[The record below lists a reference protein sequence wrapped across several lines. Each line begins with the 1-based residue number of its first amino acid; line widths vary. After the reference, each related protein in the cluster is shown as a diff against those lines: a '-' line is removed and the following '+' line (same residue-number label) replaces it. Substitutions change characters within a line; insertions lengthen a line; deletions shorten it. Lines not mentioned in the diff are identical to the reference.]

1 MPPPSKRRPS
11 KRRRGITLRQAK
23 AVRCSIW
30 VRVGPFHLPGTGY
43 GAIRSQDRAVVKK
56 ATGCHIG
63 IRKRPAWPCRMLTL
77 CGPAER
83 ITQAKSMAEAFIL
96 RSQQKRPTQMPS
108 MMPQQSFTFPPPFG
122 FPGWPQ
128 MPHMWPQMPQMQ
140 SMMPPH
146 MCPFGFPGWPQ
157 PTCAKDI
164 NSDADS
170 VDSSDEWSESPV
182 EVSDKW
188 SESPVE
194 IPGPPTPEGPAPR
207 TS

>member
-1 MPPPSKRRPS
+1 M
-11 KRRRGITLRQAK
+11 
-23 AVRCSIW
+23 
-30 VRVGPFHLPGTGY
+30 RVGPFHLPGTGY
-43 GAIRSQDRAVVKK
+43 GAIRSKDRAVVKK
-56 ATGCHIG
+56 ATGCNIA

-108 MMPQQSFTFPPPFG
+108 MMPQQSMTLPPPYC
-122 FPGWPQ
+122 WPQ
-128 MPHMWPQMPQMQ
+128 MPHMCPQMPQMQ

-182 EVSDKW
+182 EV
-188 SESPVE
+188 PR
-194 IPGPPTPEGPAPR
+194 PRTPAGVHEPAPEPPEKSPIKIAVVCLGLVLSKGV